1 MQRTVSEAGLGAQ
14 LLADGE
20 NESFLN
26 VFGKLS
32 LLRWSKLL
40 SRFVYFKAGKYPLL
54 QIEEAEESQ
63 CSERNQL
70 PTAYFDQETET

>member
-32 LLRWSKLL
+32 LLRWSELFQDSFILRPANILNLK
-40 SRFVYFKAGKYPLL
+40 
-54 QIEEAEESQ
+54 
-63 CSERNQL
+63 
-70 PTAYFDQETET
+70 